1 MPTAPPARE
10 LVVGVY
16 EAPPWAM
23 KQENGAWGG
32 LTVDL
37 WKALAADLNFTYRFV
52 EAEPNAILD
61 AVAGGRMDA
70 AAGPFAATIER
81 EQLLDFTHAYV
92 VSGVGVAVRR
102 QADHDRWL
110 AVVEALSTTTALRL
124 YAALVMLLFL
134 AGTTLWLLER
144 RRNAMFGGSA
154 AQGLGSGF
162 WWAGVTTVGVGY
174 GDKVPI
180 TFWGRVTAL
189 LWMFISL
196 ILITALTAFVAARLA
211 VAELGEIRGV
221 SSLRN
226 AVTAGIEGTA
236 ATDFLRR
243 EKMAHRLYATDSAA
257 IAALLAGEVKAV
269 VGNGPVLRYYAE
281 RDSEKRIEV
290 LPGIL
295 EAMSYAFPVPDG
307 SALRGPLNAA
317 LRREMAAAHWRALKD
332 QYLGGGAEEGGP

>member
-1 MPTAPPARE
+1 MFPPLHVPGALRKIRISEFGFRSLLLAAWLPAAASADSTPTAPPAGQ

-23 KQENGAWGG
+23 KGDDGEWHG

-37 WKALAADLNFTYRFV
+37 WKALAADLDLPYRFV
-52 EAEPNAILD
+52 HAAPNDILD
-61 AVAGGRMDA
+61 AVSEGRMDA

-92 VSGVGVAVRR
+92 VSGVGIAVRR
-102 QADHDRWL
+102 RADHDRWL
-110 AVVEALSTTTALRL
+110 AIVEALSTPTALRL
-124 YAALVMLLFL
+124 YAAVVVLLFL

-180 TFWGRVTAL
+180 TFWGRLTAL

-226 AVTAGIEGTA
+226 AVSAGIEEPPPRTFSGA
-236 ATDFLRR
+236 RR
-243 EKMAHRLYATDSAA
+243 WHTGSTRQVPRRS
-257 IAALLAGEVKAV
+257 
-269 VGNGPVLRYYAE
+269 RRCWRE
-281 RDSEKRIEV
+281 R
-290 LPGIL
+290 
-295 EAMSYAFPVPDG
+295 
-307 SALRGPLNAA
+307 
-317 LRREMAAAHWRALKD
+317 
-332 QYLGGGAEEGGP
+332 